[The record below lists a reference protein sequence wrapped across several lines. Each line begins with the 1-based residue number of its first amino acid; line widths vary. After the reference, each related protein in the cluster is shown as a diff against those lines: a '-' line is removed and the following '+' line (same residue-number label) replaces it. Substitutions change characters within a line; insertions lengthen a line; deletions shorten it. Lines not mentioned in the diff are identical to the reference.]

1 MWGKVSELLGLQT
14 ISAAS
19 KGDELQ
25 LATAALMVHVSLVD
39 ENFTVDERAQ
49 LLENLKKRFG
59 IAEIDAEQIIQ
70 DAEAEQKDT
79 TCLYRFTKVITGELD
94 QEGRQEIIKLLWEV
108 AFADGHI
115 DDFEKNIIAK
125 VGGLLGVSAKD
136 RIALKHSVEA
146 TG

>member
-1 MWGKVSELLGLQT
+1 MWGKVSELLGLSD
-14 ISAAS
+14 SANHE
-19 KGDELQ
+19 GNELQ

-39 ENFTVDERAQ
+39 DEFTSDERMQ
-49 LLENLKKRFG
+49 LLANLQKRFG
-59 IAEIDAEQIIQ
+59 LSVGDAEQILN

-94 QEGRQEIIKLLWEV
+94 QEGRQQIIKLLWQV

-125 VGGLLGVSAKD
+125 VAGLLGVSAKD
-136 RIALKHSVEA
+136 RIALKHEVE
-146 TG
+146 TV

>member
-14 ISAAS
+14 GNADN
-19 KGDELQ
+19 KVDELH

-39 ENFTVDERAQ
+39 ENFTADERNQ
-49 LLENLKKRFG
+49 LLANLKQRFG
-59 IAEIDAEQIIQ
+59 LTEADAKQILE

-115 DDFEKNIIAK
+115 DEFEKNIIAK

-136 RIALKHSVEA
+136 RIALKHIVEA
-146 TG
+146 AG

>member
-1 MWGKVSELLGLQT
+1 MWGKVSELLGLSD
-14 ISAAS
+14 SANHE
-19 KGDELQ
+19 GNELQ

-39 ENFTVDERAQ
+39 DEFTSDERMQ
-49 LLENLKKRFG
+49 LLANLQKRFG
-59 IAEIDAEQIIQ
+59 LSVGDAEQILN

-94 QEGRQEIIKLLWEV
+94 QEGRQQIIKLLWQV

-125 VGGLLGVSAKD
+125 VAGLLGVSAKD
-136 RIALKHSVEA
+136 RIALKHEVETA
-146 TG
+146 

>member
-1 MWGKVSELLGLQT
+1 MWGKVSELLGLGNEST
-14 ISAAS
+14 TKAN
-19 KGDELQ
+19 ELH

-39 ENFTVDERAQ
+39 DNFTAEERSQ
-49 LLENLKKRFG
+49 LLENLQTRFH
-59 IAEIDAEQIIQ
+59 ISQDDAEQILK

-94 QEGRQEIIKLLWEV
+94 QDGRQQIIKLLWQV

-136 RIALKHSVEA
+136 RIALKHEVEA
-146 TG
+146 A